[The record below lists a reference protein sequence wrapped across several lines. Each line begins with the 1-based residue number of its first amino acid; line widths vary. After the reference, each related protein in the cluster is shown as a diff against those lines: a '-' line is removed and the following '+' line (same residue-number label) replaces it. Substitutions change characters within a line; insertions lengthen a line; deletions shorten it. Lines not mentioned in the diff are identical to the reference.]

1 MNPPIIKPDLDL
13 YFNHMNAL
21 GALLKTQY
29 DEANTC
35 EDMLNLMHNWFNE
48 AERTNIQIKGAWQLI
63 QNDCQISWFLHM
75 LYKPSAQNPY

>member
-35 EDMLNLMHNWFNE
+35 EDMLNLIHNWFNE
-48 AERTNIQIKGAWQLI
+48 AERTNIQIKAAAFKSFAH
-63 QNDCQISWFLHM
+63 C
-75 LYKPSAQNPY
+75 LYIHLTGKSFESILDIN